1 MKSLIEENFDPNT
14 HSSIQDFDQIISGET
29 AIDNNNIDN
38 NEDVQFEKVCYYWSY
53 CRSLCVIVCVL
64 GSSISKMSI
73 DWMLS

>member
-1 MKSLIEENFDPNT
+1 MKSLMEEDFDPNT
-14 HSSIQDFDQIISGET
+14 HSSIQDFDQIISEET
-29 AIDNNNIDN
+29 AVDNNNIDN
-38 NEDVQFEKVCYYWSY
+38 NEDVQFEKVCCY